1 MKPSAF
7 LEFFIS
13 HRTAA
18 NLLMIL
24 MIAVGIVSLSN
35 LNRQFF
41 PDFNIEVIGVN
52 VQWTGATAED
62 VDANIVQLLEPELR
76 SISNV
81 KKVLS
86 TSYEGLAA
94 IQVEFEFGTD
104 MQQALADVET
114 AVGQVDFPEE
124 AETPKVVK
132 GEFYDDIS
140 KLVIS
145 GPFDLFALRSMAKD
159 IKEDLQRL
167 GVDKIDLD
175 GLPDEIIKI
184 EISQNELSRL
194 GLSLNDISAA
204 ISRTTLDVPAG
215 SLADGALRV
224 RSLGQIKTAKEFEKV
239 EVLVRQDGSRVTLGD
254 IAVISED
261 LETPSVTLS
270 RNGLPA
276 VMLSFKRGSTNDSLA
291 INDVVQNW
299 LSDYRLEA
307 PETLIIE
314 QYDVRANLIKE
325 RINLLVSNGAGGL
338 LLVIGVLFLFLS
350 VRVAFWVAMGIPVAF
365 LATFGVM
372 LAMDQTINMI
382 SLFGLIMALGIV
394 VDDAI
399 VIGEHTEHL
408 RQRRGLTMHE
418 AAAMSVTRMGP
429 PVISAMLTTVA
440 AFLPLFMIKGII
452 GEIIA
457 AIPMVVVA
465 VLIASLIEVFFI
477 LPAHLAHFGKNAKEK
492 TSGFRYHFDRQ
503 FNRFR
508 NGPFRWLVQL
518 AVNWRY
524 ATMAVSLSLLLF
536 SVGMMAGGR
545 VNFEFFSSPEADIAF
560 GNIVM
565 APGTSR
571 SQTDE
576 MLTELE
582 AALLRA
588 EAEVTD
594 GKGGLIQFHMAT
606 LGQTLSDN
614 PDEGVIGANDT
625 RAGIVA
631 ELLTADKRSVRIDD
645 FLTAWQSEVNTVS
658 GLQRLT
664 IRAPRGGPPGRDM
677 DVRLMGDDLDKLKAA
692 AQEVEILVKAVPS
705 ASGVTEDLSYGA
717 EERIVRINKDLRR
730 RC

>member
-1 MKPSAF
+1 
-7 LEFFIS
+7 
-13 HRTAA
+13 
-18 NLLMIL
+18 
-24 MIAVGIVSLSN
+24 MIAIGIMSLSK

-41 PDFNIEVIGVN
+41 PDFNIEIVGVS

-81 KKVLS
+81 KKVVS

-145 GPFDLFALRSMAKD
+145 GPFDLFALRSIAKD

-167 GVDKIDLD
+167 GVDKIELT

-184 EISQNELSRL
+184 EISQTELSRL

-204 ISRTTLDVPAG
+204 ISTTTLDVPAG

-239 EVLVRQDGSRVTLGD
+239 EVLVRPDGSRITLGD
-254 IAVISED
+254 IADISED
-261 LETPSVTLS
+261 VETPSVTLT
-270 RNGLPA
+270 RNGMPA
-276 VMLSFKRGSTNDSLA
+276 VMLSFKRGQSNDSLK

-299 LSDYRLEA
+299 LSDYRNQA
-307 PETLIIE
+307 PESLVID
-314 QYDVRANLIKE
+314 QYDVRAKLIKE
-325 RINLLVSNGAGGL
+325 RIDLLVGNGAGGL

-399 VIGEHTEHL
+399 VIGEHAEHL
-408 RQRRGLTMHE
+408 RQNRGLSMHK

-429 PVISAMLTTVA
+429 PVVSAMLTTVA

-477 LPAHLAHFGKNAKEK
+477 LPAHLAHFVKSPKEK
-492 TSGFRYHFDRQ
+492 TSGFRYHFDHQ

-508 NGPFRWLVQL
+508 NGPFR
-518 AVNWRY
+518 R
-524 ATMAVSLSLLLF
+524 
-536 SVGMMAGGR
+536 
-545 VNFEFFSSPEADIAF
+545 
-560 GNIVM
+560 
-565 APGTSR
+565 
-571 SQTDE
+571 
-576 MLTELE
+576 
-582 AALLRA
+582 
-588 EAEVTD
+588 
-594 GKGGLIQFHMAT
+594 
-606 LGQTLSDN
+606 
-614 PDEGVIGANDT
+614 
-625 RAGIVA
+625 
-631 ELLTADKRSVRIDD
+631 
-645 FLTAWQSEVNTVS
+645 
-658 GLQRLT
+658 
-664 IRAPRGGPPGRDM
+664 
-677 DVRLMGDDLDKLKAA
+677 
-692 AQEVEILVKAVPS
+692 
-705 ASGVTEDLSYGA
+705 
-717 EERIVRINKDLRR
+717 
-730 RC
+730 